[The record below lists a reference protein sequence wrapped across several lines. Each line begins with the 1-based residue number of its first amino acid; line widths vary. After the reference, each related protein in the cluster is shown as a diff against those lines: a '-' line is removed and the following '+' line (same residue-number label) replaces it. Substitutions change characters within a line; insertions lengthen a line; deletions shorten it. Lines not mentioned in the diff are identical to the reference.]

1 MGPPD
6 LGAWQAWATFIAG
19 VALIAATFWSKSV
32 QKWVEIRRRSALTK
46 SEDRMIEEDARIADM
61 QTDLKYLRERVDE
74 LLRNEDQQWRL
85 ARAHAPW
92 DHQMIQRLLRLDP
105 RVDLRARAPPAP
117 GPRHPRRRRPA
128 PRRPGPASPAVIA
141 AA

>member
-6 LGAWQAWATFIAG
+6 LGTWQAWATFIAG

-105 RVDLRARAPPAP
+105 D
-117 GPRHPRRRRPA
+117 
-128 PRRPGPASPAVIA
+128 AVIDSPPPLLHGSQHPNA
-141 AA
+141 GDTKP